1 MSNEEKK
8 QTIDFAEVV
17 FAFQCATKKLMRRM
31 YEDKEFGAKMYGTD
45 VYSSLLAAYAA
56 SLGKTLSG
64 AKIEPS
70 LEPVE
75 SIWNE
80 LHGL

>member
-1 MSNEEKK
+1 MSNEEKN
-8 QTIDFAEVV
+8 QTIDVAEVV
-17 FAFQCATKKLMRRM
+17 CAFKCATKKLLRRM
-31 YEDKEFGAKMYGTD
+31 YENKQFATSMYGTE
-45 VYSSLLAAYAA
+45 VYSSLLTAYAA